1 MATSPNRSQV
11 PPNGTGSALRRVLT
25 PLARLL
31 LRAGVGFREF
41 SEICKEAFVSVAID
55 EFGVRGRPANSS
67 RVAALTGVSRKE
79 VGRLRAKGDAIHSPE
94 PRNWNPLS
102 VILHYWHH
110 DPEFFV
116 APGVARPLPYGG
128 VPSSFSDLVGK
139 YGGDLPPGAVKA
151 ELRRAGL
158 LAEDE
163 LGLLR
168 PLAHWFSPVDV
179 DGNFFESMSF
189 SVSNLVSTLG
199 YNASLF
205 AEGDL
210 SLERGRME
218 RYVWTTGISSAD
230 ADEFKLYAEKRA
242 RELLEELEAWIAERE
257 RAQARSIEAR
267 GSDGESQAPRT
278 VGLGIYYFERGG
290 LSPTLMVSDNDSSDM
305 D

>member
-1 MATSPNRSQV
+1 M
-11 PPNGTGSALRRVLT
+11 ALRRVLT

-31 LRAGVGFREF
+31 LRAGIGFREF

-79 VGRLRAKGDAIHSPE
+79 VGRLREIADTIHQGE
-94 PRNWNPLS
+94 PRSWNPLS

-110 DPEFFV
+110 DPDFFLV
-116 APGVARPLPYGG
+116 PGVARPLPYKGET
-128 VPSSFSDLVGK
+128 SSFGDLVAK

-158 LAEDE
+158 LEE
-163 LGLLR
+163 GESGLLS
-168 PLAHWFSPVDV
+168 PLAHWFSPVAV

-189 SVSNLVSTLG
+189 SLSNLVTTLG
-199 YNASLF
+199 YNAALV

-218 RYVWTTGISSAD
+218 RYVWTTGISSED
-230 ADEFKLYAEKRA
+230 ADEFKVYAEKRA
-242 RELLEELEAWIAERE
+242 RELLEELEAWIAEKE
-257 RAQARSIEAR
+257 RAQAKLVEAS
-267 GSDGESQAPRT
+267 GLDTESRFRRT
-278 VGLGIYYFERGG
+278 VGLGVYYFERGG
-290 LSPTLMVSDNDSSDM
+290 PSSERMSSGANSSDSERRPQK
-305 D
+305 